1 MTLEFIDTNVL
12 LYAYDQGGDHR
23 HDRALAL
30 VTELGRSRT
39 GVLSVQIL
47 QEFYVNVTRKIL
59 VPLTVHDA
67 QQSLRTLSRW
77 AVHSPLAHDVV
88 AAAEIADSS
97 KISFWDAMVV
107 RSASQMGC
115 RVLWSEDLNSGQT
128 ITGVEIRNPFALDPT
143 LGDR

>member
-1 MTLEFIDTNVL
+1 MTLEFVDTNVL

-23 HDRALAL
+23 HDRALTL

-39 GVLSVQIL
+39 GVLSVQVL
-47 QEFYVNVTRKIL
+47 QEYYVNVTRKIK
-59 VPLTVHDA
+59 VRLTVPEA

-77 AVHSPLAHDVV
+77 SVHSPLAHDVV
-88 AAAEIADSS
+88 AATEIADSAR
-97 KISFWDAMVV
+97 ISFWDAMVI

-128 ITGVEIRNPFALDPT
+128 VAGVEIHNPFT
-143 LGDR
+143 